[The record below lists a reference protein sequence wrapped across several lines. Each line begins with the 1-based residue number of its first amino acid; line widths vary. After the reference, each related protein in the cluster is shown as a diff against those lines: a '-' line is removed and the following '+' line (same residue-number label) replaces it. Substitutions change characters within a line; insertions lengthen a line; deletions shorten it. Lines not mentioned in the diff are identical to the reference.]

1 MRSGLDHK
9 LTRRTGCAYRHRAD
23 IVKIAHTSMRWCAA
37 ELSDTVMIDT
47 HPTGGRLSRL
57 GFIDVTHTDG
67 PVRRRVRSRGVP
79 PALVDNEIFY
89 TEDVDDAATRLGQ
102 ALSPLTLHVTDEHR
116 ATFAAA
122 MHGVRLRN
130 VSMLYFD
137 LHVPA
142 AVDIPLHGDYY
153 AVHMPMSGGA
163 LVSHRGNTFDAN
175 STRSLVGSPGRALT
189 MRLELDSPQLVV
201 RIELP
206 AMAAYLARVLGR
218 RLLHPLTFEPEFDL
232 TSEAA
237 MRWHAA
243 VQLINTEVF
252 HTGSLVRHG
261 QGIGAV
267 EDLVM
272 SSLLHLQPSNY
283 HAQFTSPR
291 RTSKRGAVVQAAIDY
306 LDDHLAEPVTMGSV
320 AEAVHM
326 SVRAVQQGFH
336 EQLGMSPMT
345 YLRERRLERAH
356 EELMDAT
363 PADGVTVTA
372 VAERWGFHHL
382 GSFGAEYRK
391 RWGESPSQTL
401 RR

>member
-1 MRSGLDHK
+1 MS
-9 LTRRTGCAYRHRAD
+9 
-23 IVKIAHTSMRWCAA
+23 
-37 ELSDTVMIDT
+37 
-47 HPTGGRLSRL
+47 RLKRL
-57 GFIDVTHTDG
+57 GFIDVRHTED
-67 PVRRRVRSRGVP
+67 PVRRKVRSRGVP
-79 PALVDNEIFY
+79 PALTGNEIFY
-89 TEDVDDAATRLGQ
+89 TERIPEAAALLGQ
-102 ALSPLTLHVTDEHR
+102 ALSPLTLHVADEHV
-116 ATFAAA
+116 AGFAAG

-142 AVDIPLHGDYY
+142 AIDIPRLGNYV
-153 AVHMPMSGGA
+153 AVHMPMNGSA
-163 LVSHRGNTFDAN
+163 LVSHRGNTFESN
-175 STRSLVGSPGRALT
+175 SICAAVCSPGNALT
-189 MRLELDSPQLVV
+189 MRLDLDSPQLVI
-201 RIELP
+201 RIEEP
-206 AMAAYLARVLGR
+206 AMAAYLTRVIGR
-218 RLLHPLTFEPEFDL
+218 TLTHPMAFEPQFDL

-243 VQLINTEVF
+243 VQLIHTEVF
-252 HTGSLVRHG
+252 HTGSLVGRG

-283 HAQFTSPR
+283 YTEFAAPAR
-291 RTSKRGAVVQAAIDY
+291 PDKRKAVVQAAIDY
-306 LDDHLAEPVTMGSV
+306 LDDHLAEHITMRAV
-320 AEAVHM
+320 ADAVHM

-336 EQLGMSPMT
+336 EQLGISPMT

-356 EELMDAT
+356 EELMDAA
-363 PADGVTVTA
+363 PADGITVTS